1 MFTMGKG
8 AATSYSR
15 KVKLNLRSSTKTEL
29 LTSDMYMPEMLWLL
43 YFIQSQGYEL
53 KCVGLYQDNI
63 SMQLLIKNGR
73 FSSGKKTKHIKAKFF
88 FIKDRV
94 DSGEI
99 KVIDALWKKRGQI
112 YSPNHSKAWHSEP

>member
-43 YFIQSQGYEL
+43 YFIQSQGYKLE
-53 KCVGLYQDNI
+53 
-63 SMQLLIKNGR
+63 
-73 FSSGKKTKHIKAKFF
+73 
-88 FIKDRV
+88 
-94 DSGEI
+94 
-99 KVIDALWKKRGQI
+99 
-112 YSPNHSKAWHSEP
+112 